1 LWLQAAG
8 YNTYYTGKLFNAQ
21 KVTNYNKPH
30 AAGFTG
36 SDFLLDPFTYEYM
49 NATFQ
54 RNRDPPVSYEG
65 QYSTDVLASKAYDFL
80 DDAVKAGKPFMLTV
94 APVAPHSNVHIIDN
108 NIHGNYSG
116 TSAIQ
121 SPPVPAERHKHL
133 FQNAQVPRNA
143 AFNPDEP
150 STGAAWISHLAQQNA
165 TNIEYND
172 EWYRNRLRALQS
184 VDEMVGEIGS
194 RLQSHGILDD
204 TYLIFTTDN
213 GYHIGQHRLQPGKQ
227 CSYKEDINIPFLI
240 RGPDVPKKHTSHSV
254 TSHTDLAAT
263 FLQIAGAKERHDL
276 DGDAIPL
283 TFERM
288 LEAEVGFG
296 IGIADQVWGRRH
308 RRQEHVSVEM
318 WGIIM
323 SEGKF
328 GNELHHNHT
337 YKALR
342 VVGEGYDLRYTVWCG
357 GERELYDLEVCCVSV
372 LISLRVRSSRLS
384 ASPSATMEGRD
395 ESKGTVVLMIKRT
408 NRPIPTNSQT
418 STPRTIPS
426 HPPPPPPPPPPQ
438 TPQSPP

>member
-1 LWLQAAG
+1 LWLQEAG

-54 RNRDPPVSYEG
+54 RNHDPPVSYEG
-65 QYSTDVLASKAYDFL
+65 QYSTDVLASKAYAFL
-80 DDAVKAGKPFMLTV
+80 DDAVKAKKPFMLTV

-121 SPPVPAERHKHL
+121 SPPVPAHRHKHL
-133 FQNAQVPRNA
+133 FQDAKVPRNA

-150 STGAAWISHLAQQNA
+150 NTAGAAWISRLPQQNA
-165 TNIEYND
+165 TNVEYND

-184 VDEMVGEIGS
+184 VDEMVHEIGL
-194 RLQSHGILDD
+194 RLESHGILEQ
-204 TYLIFTTDN
+204 TYLIFSTDN
-213 GYHIGQHRLQPGKQ
+213 GYHISQHRLQPGKQ

-240 RGPDVPKKHTSHSV
+240 RGPDVPRRHVSHAV

-263 FLQIAGAKERHDL
+263 FLKIAGAPERHDL

-283 TFERM
+283 TWGTM
-288 LEAEVGFG
+288 LEADVGEG
-296 IGIADQVWGRRH
+296 IGIGDKVGSRR
-308 RRQEHVSVEM
+308 RVRQEHVSVEM

-337 YKALR
+337 YKTLR
-342 VVGEGYDLRYTVWCG
+342 VKGREGYDLRYTVWCG
-357 GERELYDLEVCCVSV
+357 GERELYDLEVGPVLCCVV
-372 LISLRVRSSRLS
+372 SLFSL
-384 ASPSATMEGRD
+384 
-395 ESKGTVVLMIKRT
+395 
-408 NRPIPTNSQT
+408 
-418 STPRTIPS
+418 
-426 HPPPPPPPPPPQ
+426 
-438 TPQSPP
+438 SPPSSLASLVVGMTGPLRLIC

>member
-1 LWLQAAG
+1 LWLQEAG

-54 RNRDPPVSYEG
+54 RNHDPPVSYEG
-65 QYSTDVLASKAYDFL
+65 QYSTDVLASKAYAFL
-80 DDAVKAGKPFMLTV
+80 DDAVKARKPFMLTV

-121 SPPVPAERHKHL
+121 SPPVPAHRHKHL
-133 FQNAQVPRNA
+133 FQDAKVPRNA

-150 STGAAWISHLAQQNA
+150 STAGAAWISRLPQQNA
-165 TNIEYND
+165 TNVAYND

-184 VDEMVGEIGS
+184 VDEMVHEIGL
-194 RLQSHGILDD
+194 RLESHGILEQ
-204 TYLIFTTDN
+204 TYLIFSTDN
-213 GYHIGQHRLQPGKQ
+213 GYHISQHRLQPGKQ

-240 RGPDVPKKHTSHSV
+240 RGPDVPRRHVSHAV

-263 FLQIAGAKERHDL
+263 FLKIAGAPERHDL

-283 TFERM
+283 TWGTM
-288 LEAEVGFG
+288 LEADVGEG
-296 IGIADQVWGRRH
+296 IGIGDKVGSRR
-308 RRQEHVSVEM
+308 RVRQEHVSVEM

-337 YKALR
+337 YKTLR
-342 VVGEGYDLRYTVWCG
+342 VKGREGYDLRYTVWCG
-357 GERELYDLEVCCVSV
+357 GERELYDLEVCCCLPRSV
-372 LISLRVRSSRLS
+372 PFRSLFLSWLICFFTDSN
-384 ASPSATMEGRD
+384 P
-395 ESKGTVVLMIKRT
+395 
-408 NRPIPTNSQT
+408 
-418 STPRTIPS
+418 
-426 HPPPPPPPPPPQ
+426 
-438 TPQSPP
+438 

>member
-1 LWLQAAG
+1 MQAAG

-21 KVTNYNKPH
+21 KVSNYNKPH

-36 SDFLLDPFTYEYM
+36 SDFLLDPFTYEYT

-54 RNRDPPVSYEG
+54 RNHDPPVSYEG
-65 QYSTDVLASKAYDFL
+65 QYSTDVLASKAYAFL

-116 TSAIQ
+116 SSAIQ

-133 FQNAQVPRNA
+133 FQNARVPRNA

-150 STGAAWISHLAQQNA
+150 SAGASWISNLPLQNA
-165 TNIEYND
+165 TNVEYND

-184 VDEMVGEIGS
+184 VDEMVGELGV
-194 RLQSHGILDD
+194 RLRDHGILDD
-204 TYLIFTTDN
+204 TYVVFSTDN
-213 GYHIGQHRLQPGKQ
+213 GYHISQHRLQPGKQ
-227 CSYKEDINIPFLI
+227 CSYREDINIPFLI
-240 RGPDVPKKHTSHSV
+240 RGPDVPRGHISHTV

-263 FLQIAGAKERHDL
+263 FLQIAGAEERHDL

-283 TFERM
+283 TLEEM
-288 LEAEVGFG
+288 QEAEAGVGHG
-296 IGIADQVWGRRH
+296 DEAGLRGKVVKSR

-337 YKALR
+337 YKTLR
-342 VVGEGYDLRYTVWCG
+342 VVGGEGYDLRYTVWCG
-357 GERELYDLEVCCVSV
+357 GERELFDLEVM
-372 LISLRVRSSRLS
+372 LS
-384 ASPSATMEGRD
+384 FFFFGSCYLLLCLSFCHLEFC
-395 ESKGTVVLMIKRT
+395 
-408 NRPIPTNSQT
+408 
-418 STPRTIPS
+418 
-426 HPPPPPPPPPPQ
+426 
-438 TPQSPP
+438 